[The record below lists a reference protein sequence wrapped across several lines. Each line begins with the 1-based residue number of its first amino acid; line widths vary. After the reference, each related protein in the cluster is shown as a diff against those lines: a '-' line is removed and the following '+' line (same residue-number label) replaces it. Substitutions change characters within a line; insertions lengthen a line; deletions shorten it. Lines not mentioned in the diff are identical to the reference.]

1 MFRFFKKSVPEK
13 FVGHVLDPMKG
24 YYTTEIVPSSEADGK
39 RLAEIADGDKIYILV
54 YYEQG
59 ERVENLVHASKKNVW
74 LNLKNSQYS

>member
-1 MFRFFKKSVPEK
+1 MFGFFRSVPKK

-24 YYTTEIVPSSEADGK
+24 YHTTEIVPSSEADGK

-59 ERVENLVHASKKNVW
+59 
-74 LNLKNSQYS
+74 